1 MAARKRAILLRN
13 RVAKY
18 LVKHVS
24 VDQLDAGASDGAGCD
39 DDWEVHGDDDW
50 EVHGDDDDDAASNCD
65 DDDDDY
71 DARSHAERANHS

>member
-24 VDQLDAGASDGAGCD
+24 ADQLDAGASDGAGCD

-50 EVHGDDDDDAASNCD
+50 EVHGDDDDAASNC

>member
-50 EVHGDDDDDAASNCD
+50 EVHGDDDDAASNCD
-65 DDDDDY
+65 DDDDDDY
-71 DARSHAERANHS
+71 DAKSHAERANHS

>member
-50 EVHGDDDDDAASNCD
+50 EVHGDDDDDASNCD
-65 DDDDDY
+65 DDDY
-71 DARSHAERANHS
+71 DAKSHAERANHS

>member
-1 MAARKRAILLRN
+1 MTASKSAILLRN
-13 RVAKY
+13 RAAKY

-24 VDQLDAGASDGAGCD
+24 ADQLDAGASHGAGY
-39 DDWEVHGDDDW
+39 DDDW
-50 EVHGDDDDDAASNCD
+50 EVHGDDDDDDASNCD

>member
-39 DDWEVHGDDDW
+39 DDWEVHGDDD
-50 EVHGDDDDDAASNCD
+50 DDASNCD
-65 DDDDDY
+65 DDDY
-71 DARSHAERANHS
+71 DAKSHAERANHS